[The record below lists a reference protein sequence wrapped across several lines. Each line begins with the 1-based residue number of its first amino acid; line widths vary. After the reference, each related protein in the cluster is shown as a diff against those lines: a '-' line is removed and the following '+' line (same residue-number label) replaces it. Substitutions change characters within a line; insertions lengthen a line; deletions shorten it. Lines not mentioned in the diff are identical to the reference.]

1 MYSNRQGSKLFI
13 TEETNGKALILPLTQ
28 GPLEHVL
35 LSFTDFRFS
44 NVLNN
49 ITTLNNRLKITHN
62 IAGVLDIYIPIKFYN
77 AVELRD
83 KLNVMLSP
91 HITVTY
97 ADYQFTFVSTS
108 LFSID
113 SETTCRKILGLG
125 KILPLNATLYPAY
138 TLIPPNKS
146 NMIATNYI
154 TLKLET
160 ISVHMLE
167 PSKNSDN
174 TFIRI
179 PVNCQYGESIFYRPS
194 IVHQFLLRKP
204 KLRTF
209 IITLHDDLGNTLE
222 NDFSASFDIEYVY
235 VPPSQ
240 EIHEDADENKDD
252 LPFTHFDGNIKIKA
266 FINKSGFTI

>member
-1 MYSNRQGSKLFI
+1 MYSNRQGSKIFI
-13 TEETNGKALILPLTQ
+13 TEETNGKALVLPLTQ
-28 GPLEHVL
+28 NPLEHVL
-35 LSFTDFRFS
+35 LSFTDFRFA

-49 ITTLNNRLKITHN
+49 ITVLNNRLKITHN
-62 IAGVLDIYIPIKFYN
+62 TAGVLDLYIPIKFYN
-77 AVELRD
+77 AIELRD
-83 KLNVMLSP
+83 KLNAMLSP

-97 ADYQFTFVSTS
+97 ADYQFTFVSTA

-125 KILPLNATLYPAY
+125 KILPLTASLYPAY
-138 TLIPPNKS
+138 TIIPPNKS

-167 PSKNSDN
+167 PSKNVDN
-174 TFIRI
+174 TFVRI

-209 IITLHDDLGNTLE
+209 ILTLHDDLGNQLE
-222 NDFSASFDIEYVY
+222 NDFSASFDIQYVY

-240 EIHEDADENKDD
+240 EIHEEAEENKDD

-266 FINKSGFTI
+266 FINKSGFTV